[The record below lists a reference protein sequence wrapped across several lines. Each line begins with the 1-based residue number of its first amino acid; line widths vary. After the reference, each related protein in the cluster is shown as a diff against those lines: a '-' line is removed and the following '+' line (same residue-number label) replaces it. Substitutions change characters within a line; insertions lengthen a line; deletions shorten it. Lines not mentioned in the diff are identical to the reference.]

1 MHHQRRLNDA
11 ICLHKDKSIM
21 FITKYLCDRTRIYS
35 ITRGCGWKHLIK
47 WPMFKCDAATVHV
60 HVHCQ
65 FWYTLCIC
73 LGLLCFVS
81 PLHKFRIIPCHRFV
95 NLRQN
100 QLKCIIPLKT
110 KLNFGSVNFFLNF
123 IKFTNKLDTWY
134 TKPIT
139 GSVADWYWWC
149 IAACARVAVQNDMRQ
164 AQ

>member
-1 MHHQRRLNDA
+1 MTQFVFIKINLSCSLPNIYVTALESTASRVVVAENTWLSGQCLSATQWRYADA
-11 ICLHKDKSIM
+11 VC
-21 FITKYLCDRTRIYS
+21 R
-35 ITRGCGWKHLIK
+35 
-47 WPMFKCDAATVHV
+47 
-60 HVHCQ
+60 
-65 FWYTLCIC
+65 IC

-81 PLHKFRIIPCHRFV
+81 PLHKFRITPCHRFV